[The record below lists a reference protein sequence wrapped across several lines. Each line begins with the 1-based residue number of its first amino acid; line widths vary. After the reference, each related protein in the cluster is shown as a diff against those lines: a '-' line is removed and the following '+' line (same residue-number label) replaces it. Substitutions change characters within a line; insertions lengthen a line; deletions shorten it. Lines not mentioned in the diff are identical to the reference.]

1 MMRIITGLARGKK
14 LKTLEGVATRPTTER
29 TKEAVFST
37 LFDKTVDANVL
48 DLFAGSGQMGIE
60 ALSRGA
66 KHCTFVEQARDALA
80 VIKYNL
86 DATRLAG
93 KATLE
98 FKEVLSFLASAKCK
112 YDLIFLDPPY
122 GKGLVDE
129 TVSLIE
135 KYGLLSDGGIIVA
148 ESDDVDEVKE
158 VFGDIKMYRKSKYG
172 RAVVRYYAGGDG
184 E

>member
-1 MMRIITGLARGKK
+1 MRVITGLARGKK
-14 LKTLEGVATRPTTER
+14 LKTLEGMATRPTTER

-66 KHCTFVEQARDALA
+66 KHCTFVEQARDAVA
-80 VIKYNL
+80 VIRRNLGETRL
-86 DATRLAG
+86 DA

-98 FKEVLSFLASAKCK
+98 FKEVFSFLASDRKK

-129 TVSLIE
+129 TVALIE
-135 KYGLLSDGGIIVA
+135 KYGLLSDDGIIVA
-148 ESDDVDEVKE
+148 ESDDVDKVEE
-158 VFGDIKMYRKSKYG
+158 AFGNIKMYRKSKYG
-172 RAVVRYYAGGDG
+172 RAVVRYYTCGNG